1 MLSRSHSPVVIP
13 TVLGNDPKD
22 RVRADTGIKQLKES
36 IQPSFSST
44 NHHIPEPFLE
54 TTHQSPRWKE
64 FTKQRMV
71 TGHLNIKLSM
81 LPGPGFGKSGQA
93 VDGDN
98 VDPVLNGEVWFGR
111 GRHFRLHPGR
121 VHRLLP
127 NGHLSQ
133 SLRRDKK
140 N

>member
-1 MLSRSHSPVVIP
+1 M
-13 TVLGNDPKD
+13 
-22 RVRADTGIKQLKES
+22 VRI
-36 IQPSFSST
+36 
-44 NHHIPEPFLE
+44 
-54 TTHQSPRWKE
+54 
-64 FTKQRMV
+64 

-98 VDPVLNGEVWFGR
+98 VDPVLNGEVWFGG
-111 GRHFRLHPGR
+111 GRHPRLHPGR

-133 SLRRDKK
+133 SVVRDKK
-140 N
+140 NKSNSMSMDEWHHTEWSQKGDIYLSASPCRLV

>member
-1 MLSRSHSPVVIP
+1 M
-13 TVLGNDPKD
+13 
-22 RVRADTGIKQLKES
+22 VRI
-36 IQPSFSST
+36 
-44 NHHIPEPFLE
+44 
-54 TTHQSPRWKE
+54 
-64 FTKQRMV
+64 

-98 VDPVLNGEVWFGR
+98 VDPVLNGEVWFGG
-111 GRHFRLHPGR
+111 GRHPRLHPGR

-133 SLRRDKK
+133 SLVRDKK
-140 N
+140 KEQFYEHGITQNGHKNVIYIYLRLLASLCE